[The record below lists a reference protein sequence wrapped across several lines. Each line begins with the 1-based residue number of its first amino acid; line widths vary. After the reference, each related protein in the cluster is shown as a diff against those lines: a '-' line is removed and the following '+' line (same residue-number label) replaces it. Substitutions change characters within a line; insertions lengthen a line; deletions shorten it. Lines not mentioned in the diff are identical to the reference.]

1 MVVYRKVPL
10 EKVVGECRTVI
21 NGTLLEGNG
30 AEGRQ
35 GVLEGAGR
43 HSTLFCRRVLVQMVW
58 KCAESCQTVPSGT
71 LSEGASAEGYGGGQ
85 DGIQW
90 YAAG

>member
-10 EKVVGECRTVI
+10 EKGVGECRTVL

-30 AEGRQ
+30 AEGRR

-43 HSTLFCRRVLVQMVW
+43 HSTVICRKVPVQKGVGW
-58 KCAESCQTVPSGT
+58 YLK
-71 LSEGASAEGYGGGQ
+71 GAAQ
-85 DGIQW
+85 N
-90 YAAG
+90 